1 MKRLFRG
8 GLALALMVA
17 LAACMDLDEKLVSSL
32 GSSYV
37 STPQGLTDAT
47 NAIYAGLRG
56 FYGRGET
63 DYALTELGTDTWTAA
78 DQVSS
83 GGAQN
88 WIYYD
93 TYEPTYTSQG
103 VFLDAFWGW
112 GYTEINRANTVLD
125 QGPLIPVGP
134 NLSQAVKDSRLGE
147 AHFLRAL
154 ESLSDARVSRM
165 EHGESAG

>member
-1 MKRLFRG
+1 MKRLFSG
-8 GLALALMVA
+8 VMALAITLGLVA
-17 LAACMDLDEKLVSSL
+17 CVDLTEKLVSNL

-37 STPQGLTDAT
+37 DTPQGLTDAT
-47 NAIYAGLRG
+47 TAIYAGLRG

-103 VFLDAFWGW
+103 SFLVAFWGW
-112 GYTEINRANTVLD
+112 G
-125 QGPLIPVGP
+125 
-134 NLSQAVKDSRLGE
+134 
-147 AHFLRAL
+147 
-154 ESLSDARVSRM
+154 
-165 EHGESAG
+165 

>member
-1 MKRLFRG
+1 MKRLSYG
-8 GLALALMVA
+8 VPTLVLTLGLAGCV
-17 LAACMDLDEKLVSSL
+17 DLSEKLVSSL

-37 STPQGLTDAT
+37 DTPQGLTDAT
-47 NAIYAGLRG
+47 TAIYSGLRG
-56 FYGRGET
+56 YYGRGET

-112 GYTEINRANTVLD
+112 GYTRSEEHTSELQSPVHLVCRLLLEKKKKKKKNQLSCKINKKK
-125 QGPLIPVGP
+125 QK
-134 NLSQAVKDSRLGE
+134 QQHKK
-147 AHFLRAL
+147 
-154 ESLSDARVSRM
+154 
-165 EHGESAG
+165 